1 MAFPVSCPA
10 CGKAFQLA
18 TEIYERK
25 VSGKVVSIKCKQ
37 CQAGI
42 RVDATKP
49 GELKVIG
56 ATPPGGGD
64 LSVGPK
70 PPEAAKA
77 PAAATPGSPAPSAA
91 ARGGA
96 PAAPAAPA
104 PMRMRQPTLIGMT
117 TPNVTA
123 QKPAAAAPKPAAI
136 APKPAPPLLWAV
148 DSGGAGDDRELSGD
162 EIRREIEAGTLN
174 AQTLVWREGMSE
186 WLELEKVA
194 ELKVFLESPTPAE
207 PKVAPR
213 APEPKTAPR
222 AQAPVAQ
229 ASSFQEEHDSEATM
243 IYDRSAPNAAFA
255 PFTVPQELETTARV
269 MLDDTAKLAELEAS
283 AQPPPPP
290 LPAAGRPVGFGKTT
304 PLADPPPPPLPKPP
318 APAPLPRTAPLAK
331 TAPLADAPPPPPVP
345 AARPAAPAPRPPMP
359 LQPMPAAPPAAGA
372 FQPAPTP
379 PAFRAEAAPEPP
391 APPLPKPPAPAPAA
405 LAAVPWGDAMPSATP
420 ALPAAA
426 PAAAGAPFAPD
437 PFAVAATTDLDFP
450 PPRSKKPLVIGVV
463 VVVLAVIGIGI
474 ALATSSPEPATI
486 AAPPPAPKETAAPAE
501 PKKAEEA
508 APTSEPAPEAPPD
521 TGGSAPPPEAPS
533 GNFSDLFSKGVKGSG
548 AGPTTK
554 GFDEAAA
561 RAALAELL
569 KPAAACKEPGGPTGQ
584 TSATITFEP
593 SGAVSG
599 VTVGAPFAGS
609 STGTC
614 IVTTFKRAKI
624 APFSGLP
631 GTVTQTISL
640 R

>member
-1 MAFPVSCPA
+1 MAFPVTCPA

-70 PPEAAKA
+70 PPEAPKA
-77 PAAATPGSPAPSAA
+77 PAAAAATAPPA
-91 ARGGA
+91 GA
-96 PAAPAAPA
+96 PAAAT

-117 TPNVTA
+117 TPNTTA
-123 QKPAAAAPKPAAI
+123 QKQPAFAAKPAAFAPKPAAV
-136 APKPAPPLLWAV
+136 APKPATPLLWAV
-148 DSGGAGDDRELSGD
+148 DSGGTGDDRELSED
-162 EIRREIEAGTLN
+162 EIRREIQAGTLD
-174 AQTLVWREGMSE
+174 AQTLVWREGMAE

-194 ELKVFLESPTPAE
+194 ELKGFLEAPTPEE

-213 APEPKTAPR
+213 GPEPKAAPR
-222 AQAPVAQ
+222 VEPPVAH
-229 ASSFQEEHDSEATM
+229 ASSFQEEQDAEATM
-243 IYDRSAPNAAFA
+243 IYDRSAPNAAFE

-269 MLDDTAKLAELEAS
+269 MLDDTAKLAELEA
-283 AQPPPPP
+283 APPPPP
-290 LPAAGRPVGFGKTT
+290 LPAAGRPAPFAKTA
-304 PLADPPPPPLPKPP
+304 PLADAPPPPLPKPP
-318 APAPLPRTAPLAK
+318 APAPLARS
-331 TAPLADAPPPPPVP
+331 APLADAPPPPVPAPRPAP
-345 AARPAAPAPRPPMP
+345 AARPPLP
-359 LQPMPAAPPAAGA
+359 LQPMPAAAAAPATT
-372 FQPAPTP
+372 APTP
-379 PAFRAEAAPEPP
+379 TPSAFRAEAAPAPEPP
-391 APPLPKPPAPAPAA
+391 APPLPKPPAPAA
-405 LAAVPWGDAMPSATP
+405 LAAVPWGDPMPSAKP
-420 ALPAAA
+420 PLPAAA
-426 PAAAGAPFAPD
+426 PAAAPFAPD

-450 PPRSKKPLVIGVV
+450 PPRSKKPLVIGIVV
-463 VVVLAVIGIGI
+463 AVLAAIGIGI
-474 ALATSSPEPATI
+474 VIASSSAPEAATI
-486 AAPPPAPKETAAPAE
+486 AAPPPAPKEAQPPAE
-501 PKKAEEA
+501 TKKPEEPE
-508 APTSEPAPEAPPD
+508 PTSEPTGEAPSGP
-521 TGGSAPPPEAPS
+521 GESATPSPAPS

-548 AGPTTK
+548 SGQATK

-584 TSATITFEP
+584 ANATITFEP

-614 IVTTFKRAKI
+614 IVTTFKRAKV

-631 GTVTQTISL
+631 GTVSQTISL